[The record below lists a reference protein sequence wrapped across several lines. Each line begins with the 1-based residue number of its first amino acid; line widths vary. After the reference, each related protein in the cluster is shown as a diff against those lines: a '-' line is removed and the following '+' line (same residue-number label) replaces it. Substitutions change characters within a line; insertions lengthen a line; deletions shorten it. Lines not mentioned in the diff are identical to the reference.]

1 MESTLTALQSISSQN
16 TCFAAFFHGG
26 DRIAKSINKKG
37 RIPSPLLT
45 EFRMLNRRYIGTSCG
60 CTVA

>member
-16 TCFAAFFHGG
+16 TCFAAFFMAATAL
-26 DRIAKSINKKG
+26 RNLKTKG
-37 RIPSPLLT
+37 ANPSPLLT